1 MTEKTLLYPQRSATD
16 ADATHSES
24 MTGRPDSK
32 RVIEALAS
40 GLCPPDS
47 AFDHYL
53 AEPMRRLSAHHW
65 TPLAV
70 AARAALWFEE
80 YNVRTVADIGSGA
93 GKFCVAAALASR
105 CHFTG
110 LEHRGHLVACART
123 LARTFG
129 VEARTHFIH
138 GALGEARLPTVDA
151 YYLFNPFEENVM
163 APMDRIDES
172 VALSSERLTRDLD
185 VVHSLLARAPA
196 GTYVLTYNGFGERPP
211 TSYSEIRVDRAFPS
225 TLCLWRK
232 SATRLI
238 GRSHRPNLPA
248 IGAA

>member
-1 MTEKTLLYPQRSATD
+1 
-16 ADATHSES
+16 
-24 MTGRPDSK
+24 
-32 RVIEALAS
+32 
-40 GLCPPDS
+40 
-47 AFDHYL
+47 
-53 AEPMRRLSAHHW
+53 MRRLSANHW

-93 GKFCVAAALASR
+93 GTFCVAAALASR

-110 LEHRGHLVACART
+110 LEHRGHLVACARM
-123 LARTFG
+123 LARAYG

-163 APMDRIDES
+163 GPLDRIDES
-172 VALSSERLTRDLD
+172 VALSSERLTRDLE

-196 GTYVLTYNGFGERPP
+196 GTYVLTYDGFGERPP
-211 TSYSEIRVDRAFPS
+211 ASYRVIRVDRALPNTF
-225 TLCLWRK
+225 CLWRK

-238 GRSHRPNLPA
+238 GRAHRRDL
-248 IGAA
+248 AAMSAA